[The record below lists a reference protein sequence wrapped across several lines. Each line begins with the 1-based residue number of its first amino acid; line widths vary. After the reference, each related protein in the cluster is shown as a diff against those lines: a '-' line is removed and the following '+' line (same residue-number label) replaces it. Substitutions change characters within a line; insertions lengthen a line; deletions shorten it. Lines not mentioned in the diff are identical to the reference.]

1 MGPLRVTTFRYP
13 VCCARYAR
21 SGSLQIRLRPLPT
34 LTTRELAM
42 SKSACVLFSALLIA
56 LPASGAEIF
65 KCVAKDG
72 TDLYQNFPCGIDSI
86 GSVAT
91 KAPTE
96 KAGVAQ
102 SDSKQAKPNA
112 SLPAGVAAG
121 KSIIAQSEPRI
132 GMTTEEVRAMWGE
145 PTDTRWEEP
154 GEGDL
159 SEVWSYGDS
168 RSVRFVKDRV
178 SAIQK

>member
-1 MGPLRVTTFRYP
+1 MAKSVSIFWFLLFVAPL
-13 VCCARYAR
+13 A
-21 SGSLQIRLRPLPT
+21 
-34 LTTRELAM
+34 
-42 SKSACVLFSALLIA
+42 SAQ
-56 LPASGAEIF
+56 IF

-86 GSVAT
+86 GSI
-91 KAPTE
+91 PTNRQGE
-96 KAGVAQ
+96 KAGLAQ
-102 SDSKQAKPNA
+102 SDSKRAKPNA
-112 SLPAGVAAG
+112 SPPAGVAAG

-132 GMTTEEVRAMWGE
+132 GMTTMEVRAMWGD
-145 PTDTRWEEP
+145 PMDTRWDEP

-159 SEVWSYGDS
+159 SELWSYGDS